1 MKKLI
6 PILLGVCT
14 FLFILNG
21 GVQTY
26 FKFFPFWKYDK
37 LMHGLL
43 YFSAYLFTFLIVS
56 PYTNKKAV
64 IVGLI
69 WFSVGFLEE
78 VRQSFTHRGF
88 SILDIIS
95 NFVGIIVSYYLLK
108 LFYDSRKKANNL
120 SVS

>member
-1 MKKLI
+1 
-6 PILLGVCT
+6 
-14 FLFILNG
+14 
-21 GVQTY
+21 
-26 FKFFPFWKYDK
+26 
-37 LMHGLL
+37 MHGLL